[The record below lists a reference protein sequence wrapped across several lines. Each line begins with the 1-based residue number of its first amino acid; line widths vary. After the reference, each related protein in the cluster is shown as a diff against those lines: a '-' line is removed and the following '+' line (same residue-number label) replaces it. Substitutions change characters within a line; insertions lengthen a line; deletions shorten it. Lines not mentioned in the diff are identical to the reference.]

1 MILAVDFGERRIG
14 LALSDPLSIIARPY
28 RTLDTRETP
37 DPFKAIADIVRLEN
51 AGRVL
56 VGYPYRLNGSAGTK
70 AGAVDRFIAR
80 LETVLGDVPVER
92 VDERYSSVEAQ
103 EILNKKNRKRRGGK
117 AAIDRF
123 AAAVFLQ
130 DYLNERAGKAV

>member
-1 MILAVDFGERRIG
+1 VILAVDFGERRIG
-14 LALSDPLSIIARPY
+14 LALSDPLAIVARPY

-70 AGAVDRFIAR
+70 AKAVDRFIDR
-80 LETVLGDVPVER
+80 LEAVLGNVPVER

-103 EILNKKNRKRRGGK
+103 EILNKRKQKRRGNK
-117 AAIDRF
+117 ADVDRF

-130 DYLNERAGKAV
+130 DYLNERTGKAT